1 MQLKKVFPIY
11 EGAALRRRW
20 TTEAEWQDWLRAHGA
35 YGFRV
40 APYYNRCCIVFGKQ
54 RYIETIKQLYG
65 LDESEF
71 LDGAGG
77 MVTSLG
83 YVPADSLVHCVFLPE
98 AYEESV
104 YWHEALHVALMTAEY
119 HGVQLS
125 DQEALTYLQG
135 YIAEEF
141 KRSRL
146 QFLADKKAGGLPD
159 IDKIVTRPASTITR
173 GGYCNRKVVVR

>member
-1 MQLKKVFPIY
+1 MQIKKVFPIY
-11 EGAALRRRW
+11 EGANLRRRW
-20 TTEAEWQDWLRAHGA
+20 ATEAEWRDWLRAHGA

-40 APYYNRCCIVFGKQ
+40 APYYNRCCIVFGER
-54 RYIETIKQLYG
+54 RYVETVKQLYG

-71 LDGAGG
+71 VNGVGG

-83 YVPADSLVHCVFLPE
+83 YVTADSLVHCVYLPE
-98 AYEESV
+98 TYEESI

-119 HGVQLS
+119 HGILMA

-141 KRSRL
+141 SRARL
-146 QFLADKKAGGLPD
+146 QFLADKKAGGLPK
-159 IDKIVTRPASTITR
+159 IEEIVTRPSSTISR
-173 GGYCNRKVVVR
+173 GGYCNRKVVMR

>member
-1 MQLKKVFPIY
+1 MKAQRCVAAGRLRKSGRTGCVPTAPMVFASRPITTV
-11 EGAALRRRW
+11 AALS
-20 TTEAEWQDWLRAHGA
+20 L
-35 YGFRV
+35 
-40 APYYNRCCIVFGKQ
+40 GKQ

-65 LDESEF
+65 LDESAF

-141 KRSRL
+141 NRSRL